1 MKPMSFFAV
10 RWCMRDATSK
20 SRSDLDD
27 SPESTRRV
35 SECVGGVDKAY
46 ELFCIQAA
54 RLGISSRAACIKLR
68 LDDMQSLR
76 FDDIQFL
83 RNW

>member
-1 MKPMSFFAV
+1 MSFFAV

-35 SECVGGVDKAY
+35 SECVGGADKAY
-46 ELFCIQAA
+46 VLFCIQAA
-54 RLGISSRAACIKLR
+54 RLGISSRDSVYIIKKADLSAFWHLITR
-68 LDDMQSLR
+68 SVYQ
-76 FDDIQFL
+76 IAP
-83 RNW
+83 